1 MFYCCSNLF
10 SLYLTNFDT
19 SNVTDMSSMFYKNL
33 NILSLDLSNFRTSK
47 VETMNSMFYGCSK
60 LSFLDLTKFDTS
72 KVKEMNGMFRDCSNL
87 SSLDLS
93 NFITSNVEIMH
104 EMFYNCKKLSSLDL
118 SNFNTSKVSQ
128 MQKMFYDC
136 IQLEY
141 ISLKNFN
148 ENNLINVENIFL
160 NVPDNAS
167 IYLNTNCKKILEELN
182 KKYNCSFDNISPNEY
197 QLLSKEECFKK
208 NKIKNMVDNLEQI
221 ENNKN
226 EEIKFYDT
234 ILEYM
239 EDMLTSK
246 YYDSSNLDNGNDETF
261 EIGKLKITFST
272 TQNQKNNINDNTTK
286 IDLGECE
293 NSLRQSYNLSDNETI
308 YLKIIE
314 KVQEGMRIP
323 KIEYEIYSKLSG
335 DNLKKLNLIAC
346 KNDKIYTSVYA
357 KISEN
362 LDKLNSNS
370 GYYND
375 ICYTATSESGTD
387 ISNKDRKNEY
397 PNIAVCQDDCE
408 FVDYNY
414 NTEKAICSCK
424 IQESSASFK
433 DININ
438 KQKLLDNFKN
448 IKNIANFNLL
458 ICIDVLFCKLG
469 LKTNV
474 GFFIFISI
482 ILLRIV
488 ILFVFYLNQSKRLKN
503 KINDLIFAI
512 KNLKLIKDK
521 DNNKRE
527 GNKRL
532 LINKKQIKSK
542 KNNKYKNKKKKEP
555 ENKSN
560 NIIQLN
566 NIKNSNKKKVNKN
579 KKIIK
584 SIKEGKTI
592 DINKKKD
599 NKDNLITINL
609 PNNKNNK
616 KRKKNNK
623 RNNSIKNNTKIIE
636 QKKIK
641 RIKIILDYT
650 DDEMNDLPYALALL
664 NDKRTYCQYY
674 ISLIRTKH
682 DIVFS
687 FCNNKDYNSRI
698 IKIDLF
704 FIIFSLNYA
713 VNGFFYNDA
722 TMHNIYVNKGAFDIE
737 YQLPKIFYSALISS
751 ILGIILKKLSLSND
765 EIIDFKKDREEKNV
779 EEKAKKLN
787 SKIKIKFI
795 FYFILSFIFLL
806 FFCYYVSMFDAVY
819 RNTQFLLLED
829 TLVSFGLSLIYPFF
843 IFLIPGI
850 FRIPALKDPQK
861 KSEYMYRFSKVF
873 HLL

>member
-1 MFYCCSNLF
+1 M
-10 SLYLTNFDT
+10 
-19 SNVTDMSSMFYKNL
+19 
-33 NILSLDLSNFRTSK
+33 
-47 VETMNSMFYGCSK
+47 
-60 LSFLDLTKFDTS
+60 
-72 KVKEMNGMFRDCSNL
+72 
-87 SSLDLS
+87 
-93 NFITSNVEIMH
+93 
-104 EMFYNCKKLSSLDL
+104 
-118 SNFNTSKVSQ
+118 
-128 MQKMFYDC
+128 
-136 IQLEY
+136 
-141 ISLKNFN
+141 
-148 ENNLINVENIFL
+148 
-160 NVPDNAS
+160 
-167 IYLNTNCKKILEELN
+167 
-182 KKYNCSFDNISPNEY
+182 
-197 QLLSKEECFKK
+197 
-208 NKIKNMVDNLEQI
+208 
-221 ENNKN
+221 
-226 EEIKFYDT
+226 
-234 ILEYM
+234 
-239 EDMLTSK
+239 
-246 YYDSSNLDNGNDETF
+246 
-261 EIGKLKITFST
+261 
-272 TQNQKNNINDNTTK
+272 
-286 IDLGECE
+286 
-293 NSLRQSYNLSDNETI
+293 
-308 YLKIIE
+308 
-314 KVQEGMRIP
+314 
-323 KIEYEIYSKLSG
+323 
-335 DNLKKLNLIAC
+335 
-346 KNDKIYTSVYA
+346 
-357 KISEN
+357 
-362 LDKLNSNS
+362 
-370 GYYND
+370 
-375 ICYTATSESGTD
+375 
-387 ISNKDRKNEY
+387 
-397 PNIAVCQDDCE
+397 
-408 FVDYNY
+408 
-414 NTEKAICSCK
+414 
-424 IQESSASFK
+424 
-433 DININ
+433 
-438 KQKLLDNFKN
+438 
-448 IKNIANFNLL
+448 
-458 ICIDVLFCKLG
+458 
-469 LKTNV
+469 
-474 GFFIFISI
+474 
-482 ILLRIV
+482 
-488 ILFVFYLNQSKRLKN
+488 
-503 KINDLIFAI
+503 
-512 KNLKLIKDK
+512 KLIKDK

-566 NIKNSNKKKVNKN
+566 NIKNSNKKKVGKN
-579 KKIIK
+579 KKRLK
-584 SIKEGKTI
+584 SIKKGKTI
-592 DINKKKD
+592 DINKEKD

-616 KRKKNNK
+616 ISINNKRKKNNK

-641 RIKIILDYT
+641 RIKTILDYT

-737 YQLPKIFYSALISS
+737 YQLPKIFYSALIST

-779 EEKAKKLN
+779 DEKAKKLN